1 MAQLEAQFS
10 KIVQYTNLWN
20 ENKTQSK
27 RSTEDGKERG
37 QGKVDSRLVSN
48 NTKNRNYED
57 TRNDDVIQ
65 GQANQL
71 AVI

>member
-1 MAQLEAQFS
+1 M
-10 KIVQYTNLWN
+10 
-20 ENKTQSK
+20 
-27 RSTEDGKERG
+27 
-37 QGKVDSRLVSN
+37 DSRLVSN
-48 NTKNRNYED
+48 NSKNRNYED